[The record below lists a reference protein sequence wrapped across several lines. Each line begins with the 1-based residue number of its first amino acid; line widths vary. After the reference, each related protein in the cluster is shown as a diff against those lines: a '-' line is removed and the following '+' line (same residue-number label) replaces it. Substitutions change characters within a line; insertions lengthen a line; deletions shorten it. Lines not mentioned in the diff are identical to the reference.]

1 MEAAV
6 MADYPHID
14 ENNPVS
20 ESPDHWAWGS
30 FIGSAVGDGLAERN
44 VAVMGN
50 VILHTGEGQPRVAP
64 DVMVVPGPLRPGLLS
79 YRPGVDGPPP
89 IACVEILS
97 RSNTQADIERRGR
110 RMLAAGAGEV
120 YVVDIE
126 LAEVTELIER
136 DGDLVQVDVLGR
148 HLPGLGFMFV
158 REEGGSLALCCPG
171 GQLRRVHDNPWLAV
185 RAEQH
190 RGNAEQQRADAEQQR
205 ADAAEREAEALRAE
219 LRRLRGD

>member
-1 MEAAV
+1 MEVTV

-30 FIGSAVGDGLAERN
+30 FIGSAVGDGLAGRN

-50 VILHTGEGQPRVAP
+50 VILHTGDGQPRVAP
-64 DVMVVPGPLRPGLLS
+64 DVLVVPGPLRPKLLS

-110 RMLAAGAGEV
+110 RMLAVGAGEV

-126 LAEVTELIER
+126 RAEVTQLVER

-171 GQLRRVHDNPWLAV
+171 GKLRRVDDNPWLAV

-190 RGNAEQQRADAEQQR
+190 RADVEQRR
-205 ADAAEREAEALRAE
+205 ADAAGREAEELRAE
-219 LRRLRGD
+219 VRRLRGE